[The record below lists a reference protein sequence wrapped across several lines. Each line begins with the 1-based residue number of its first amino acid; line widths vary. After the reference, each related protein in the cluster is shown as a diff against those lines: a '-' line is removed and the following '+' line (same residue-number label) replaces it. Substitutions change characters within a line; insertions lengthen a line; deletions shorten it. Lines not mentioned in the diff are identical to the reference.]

1 MIDAAELNEWAQ
13 RFGVSTAQISRD
25 HFISHVLHALG
36 TLHPD
41 TRFFG
46 GTALCR
52 TLLDGSR
59 LSEDID
65 LLHPEPRE
73 LLATLRES
81 LPRALRREFP
91 DTSWSEITTEG
102 DGLASSLESPGG
114 APVKVYVGHDGPNT
128 VAWQF
133 TRASVRLRYADLPS
147 TQDFQCPTP
156 PTFAAMKLSAWSDRR
171 APRDLFDL
179 AGLAD
184 LGALRDPKVE
194 RVYQAKWGHGIVDA
208 DFVRVPPQTGD
219 AWETELGAQVATLPP
234 AVECLERVRAALT
247 STRLGDQDSGRA

>member
-1 MIDAAELNEWAQ
+1 MIDDAERDEWAH
-13 RFGVSTAQISRD
+13 RFGVSAAQISRD
-25 HFISHVLHALG
+25 HFISHILDALG
-36 TLHPD
+36 TLDPD

-73 LLATLRES
+73 FLALLHET

-91 DTSWSEITTEG
+91 DTSWSEITAEG
-102 DGLASSLESPGG
+102 DGLASWLESPGV
-114 APVKVYVGHDGPNT
+114 APVKVYVGHDGSNT
-128 VAWQF
+128 AAWQF
-133 TRASVRLRYADLPS
+133 TRAAVALRYADLPS
-147 TQDFQCPTP
+147 TREFQCPTP
-156 PTFAAMKLSAWSDRR
+156 PAFAAMKLSAWSDRR

-184 LGALRDPKVE
+184 LGTLRDPEVE
-194 RVYQAKWGHGIVDA
+194 RIYRTKWGHGIVDA
-208 DFVRVPPQTGD
+208 DFDRVPALTAD
-219 AWETELGAQVATLPP
+219 AWETELAAQVATLPP
-234 AVECLERVRAALT
+234 AVECLKRVRDALAA
-247 STRLGDQDSGRA
+247 TRR